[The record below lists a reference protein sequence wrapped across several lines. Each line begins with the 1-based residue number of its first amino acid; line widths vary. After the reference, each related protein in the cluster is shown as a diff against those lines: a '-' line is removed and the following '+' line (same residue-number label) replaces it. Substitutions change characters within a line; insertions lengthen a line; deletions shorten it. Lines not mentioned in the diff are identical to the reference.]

1 MAASLLRLSRPRR
14 ALLPLSALRLQLSTQ
29 PLPQPREPS
38 SSPTRGLPA
47 FLSFLAAAAAAAGG
61 TTATVAFCDS
71 DGRDHRLA
79 HAHPTETT
87 RSVAAPVTFR
97 IGDEPS

>member
-14 ALLPLSALRLQLSTQ
+14 ALLPLSALRLQLS
-29 PLPQPREPS
+29 PQPREPS

-47 FLSFLAAAAAAAGG
+47 FLSFLAAAAAAAAAGG